1 MLSATNEQQ
10 IMQTSFIIKSL
21 TLSHLTLWWSD
32 DIAINQLDKYQV
44 FHWSPWSVLISTNI
58 RQLTIKNGKP
68 GSLIFFV
75 YLAEYIIG
83 QNTSQI

>member
-10 IMQTSFIIKSL
+10 IIQTSFIIKS
-21 TLSHLTLWWSD
+21 LSHLTLWWSD

-44 FHWSPWSVLISTNI
+44 FHWSPWPALISTNI
-58 RQLTIKNGKP
+58 RQLTIKGGKP

-83 QNTSQI
+83 QNTSQRY